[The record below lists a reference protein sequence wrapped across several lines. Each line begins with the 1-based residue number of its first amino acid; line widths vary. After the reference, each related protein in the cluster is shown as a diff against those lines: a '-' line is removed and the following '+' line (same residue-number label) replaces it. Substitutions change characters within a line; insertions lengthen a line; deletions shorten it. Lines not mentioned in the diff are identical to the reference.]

1 MASAG
6 VMRLT
11 PQQREAVR
19 HSGNLLLTACPGS
32 GKTRTLIA
40 KLVEEIEG
48 VRGSPRAVCCITYTN
63 SAVQEIEQRSKDQL
77 QPGDEQH
84 FLVSTIHA
92 FCLNEIVRPYGWL
105 APTLAGAWRVL
116 TRDNPDFE
124 AICSYAAEHINLFQL
139 SQADY
144 EAFEGLC
151 VDAHGQIIGVARS
164 NDAVLQAAPHFWDRC
179 AALGYIDFGTIL
191 YGAYCLMRDHPHIT
205 RTLCARYPWFL
216 IDEFQDTTEIQ
227 IEILK
232 LLQDTGRSRF
242 FVVGDLAQSIFTFAG
257 ARPEL
262 VAPFGQY
269 IAART
274 DLSLSENFRSSRRI
288 ISHAER
294 LFPRHPIMTANGPN
308 KEFNVEPLLVCNVT
322 TFEAITEH
330 YLPMLEAE
338 GIAIGDATIL
348 ARDWASLIALSRQL
362 RDFGTPVVG
371 PGARPYRR
379 SRLFS
384 QLAEQLCGALVD
396 PNQDTNRQLER
407 ALYHT
412 IQDVTG
418 TPRRD
423 VFTHEGRVVLVRL
436 MRQALQLAQNSS
448 ALPWLDGMSQATG
461 EILYKADYIDSSQAG
476 LFFASV
482 QEMKADMHRQRV
494 DTANLTI
501 DDLGLFA
508 SPSRALRLSTIHY
521 AKGREYGAVA
531 LIGLRHGS
539 FPHYRADDI
548 EAEKRLFYVG
558 VTRARKVLM
567 YVAERDRWNNPP
579 SRFLGPDG
587 VNVVEIGNSS
597 EQH

>member
-1 MASAG
+1 VASPS
-6 VMRLT
+6 VISLT
-11 PQQREAVR
+11 AQQRDAVR

-40 KLVEEIEG
+40 KLVDEIEG

-63 SAVQEIEQRSKDQL
+63 SAVQEIEQRAKDQL

-84 FLVSTIHA
+84 FTVSTIHG

-105 APTLAGAWRVL
+105 RPGLSGALRVL

-124 AICSYAAEHINLFQL
+124 DICAFAAARVNLLQL

-144 EAFEGLC
+144 EAFEGLS
-151 VDAHGQIIGVARS
+151 VDPQGQIIGIARR
-164 NDAVLQAAPHFWDRC
+164 NEAVLRTAQYYWDRC
-179 AALGYIDFGTIL
+179 AALGYVDFGTII
-191 YGAYCLMRDHPHIT
+191 YGAFCLLRDYPQIA

-216 IDEFQDTTEIQ
+216 VDEFQDTTELQ

-232 LLQDTGRSRF
+232 RLYATGRSHF
-242 FVVGDLAQSIFTFAG
+242 FAVGDLAQSIFSFTG

-262 VAPFGQY
+262 VAPFGEH
-269 IAART
+269 IAARM
-274 DLSLSENFRSSRRI
+274 DLSLSENFRSSQPI
-288 ISHAER
+288 VAHGER
-294 LFPRHPIMTANGPN
+294 LFPRQPAMTAEGPN
-308 KEFNVEPLLVCNVT
+308 KNCPIEPLLIHNT
-322 TFEAITEH
+322 TAFRAITEH
-330 YLPMLEAE
+330 FLPLLAANHI
-338 GIAIGDATIL
+338 GLGDATIL
-348 ARDWASLIALSRQL
+348 AKDWASLIVLSRSL

-379 SRLFS
+379 SRLFA

-396 PNQDTNRQLER
+396 PNPDTNRQLDR

-412 IQDVTG
+412 VLDLTG
-418 TPRRD
+418 QPRAD
-423 VFTHEGRVVLVRL
+423 VFTHQGRVVIIRL
-436 MRQALQLAQNSS
+436 MREAARLAANPG
-448 ALPWLDGMSQATG
+448 AVAWLDAMSQVTG
-461 EILYKADYIDSSQAG
+461 EILCRADYIDTTQAG

-482 QEMKADMHRQRV
+482 QEMKADMRRQNV

-521 AKGREYGAVA
+521 AKGREYTAVA
-531 LIGLRHGS
+531 MIGLRQGS
-539 FPHYRADDI
+539 FPHFRAEDV

-558 VTRARKVLM
+558 VTRAERILM
-567 YVAERDRWNNPP
+567 YVAERDNWNNPP
-579 SRFLGPDG
+579 SPFLGRDG
-587 VNVVEIGNSS
+587 VNVI
-597 EQH
+597 